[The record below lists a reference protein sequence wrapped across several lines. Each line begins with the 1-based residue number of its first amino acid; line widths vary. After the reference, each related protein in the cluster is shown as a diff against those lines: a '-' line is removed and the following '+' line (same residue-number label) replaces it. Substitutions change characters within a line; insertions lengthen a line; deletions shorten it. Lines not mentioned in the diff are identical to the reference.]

1 MKFISLLPTE
11 ANNNYNGLKFALWF
25 FYLYLLF
32 VAFRSF
38 VHMFAQDAGLNSI
51 ASIIIFP
58 EVNNLN
64 PNSVIYLLG
73 SLWGGSQIVV
83 LFISII
89 ILFKYKSLLSLAWL
103 VFVFDNILRIITMT
117 MHNLDQDYFTS
128 TAPGGLVGTSIML
141 FVTLFMFFISIIER
155 KQI

>member
-11 ANNNYNGLKFALWF
+11 ANNNYQGLKFALWF

-73 SLWGGSQIVV
+73 SVWGGSQIVV

>member
-1 MKFISLLPTE
+1 MKFLSPLPTE
-11 ANNNYNGLKFALWF
+11 ANNNYQGLKPALWF
-25 FYLYLLF
+25 FYLYLLL

-38 VHMFAQDAGLNSI
+38 THMFAQDAGLNSI

-64 PNSVIYLLG
+64 PNSVIYFIG
-73 SLWGGSQIVV
+73 SLWGSSQIVV

-89 ILFKYKSLLSLAWL
+89 FLIKYKSLLSLAWL
-103 VFVFDNILRIITMT
+103 VFVLDNVLRIITMM
-117 MHNLDQDYFTS
+117 MHILDQNFLNS
-128 TAPGGLVGTSIML
+128 TAPGGLVGTSLML

-155 KQI
+155 KQK

>member
-1 MKFISLLPTE
+1 MKFISPLPTE
-11 ANNNYNGLKFALWF
+11 VNNNYRGLKLALWF
-25 FYLYLLF
+25 FYLYLPL

-38 VHMFAQDAGLNSI
+38 THMFTQDAGLNSI

-64 PNSVIYLLG
+64 PNSVIYFIG
-73 SLWGGSQIVV
+73 SLWGSSQIVV

-89 ILFKYKSLLSLAWL
+89 FLIKYKSLLSLAWL
-103 VFVFDNILRIITMT
+103 VFVLDNVLRIISMT
-117 MHNLDQDYFTS
+117 MHNFDQNYLNS
-128 TAPGGLVGTSIML
+128 AAPGGLVGTSVML

-155 KQI
+155 KHK

>member
-11 ANNNYNGLKFALWF
+11 ANNNYRGLKFALWF
-25 FYLYLLF
+25 FYLYLAL

-38 VHMFAQDAGLNSI
+38 THMFAQDAGLNSI

-64 PNSVIYLLG
+64 PNSVIYLIG

-83 LFISII
+83 LLISII
-89 ILFKYKSLLSLAWL
+89 ILIKYKSLLSLAWL

-117 MHNLDQDYFTS
+117 MHNLDPVSYTH
-128 TAPGGLVGTSIML
+128 L
-141 FVTLFMFFISIIER
+141 TLPT
-155 KQI
+155 KA

>member
-1 MKFISLLPTE
+1 MKFISPLPTK
-11 ANNNYNGLKFALWF
+11 ANNNYQGLKPALWF
-25 FYLYLLF
+25 FYLYLLL

-38 VHMFAQDAGLNSI
+38 THMFAQDAGLNSI

-64 PNSVIYLLG
+64 PNSVIYFIG
-73 SLWGGSQIVV
+73 SLWGSSQIVV

-89 ILFKYKSLLSLAWL
+89 FLIKYKSLLSLAWL
-103 VFVFDNILRIITMT
+103 VFVLDNILRIITMT
-117 MHNLDQDYFTS
+117 MHSLDQNYLNS
-128 TAPGGLVGTSIML
+128 TAPGGLVGTSVML

-155 KQI
+155 KQK

>member
-11 ANNNYNGLKFALWF
+11 ANNNYQGLKFALWF

-117 MHNLDQDYFTS
+117 MYNLDQDYFTS

>member
-11 ANNNYNGLKFALWF
+11 ANNNYHGLKFALWF

-103 VFVFDNILRIITMT
+103 VFAFDNILRIITMT
-117 MHNLDQDYFTS
+117 MHNLNQDYLTS
-128 TAPGGLVGTSIML
+128 TAPGGLVGTSVML
-141 FVTLFMFFISIIER
+141 FVTLLMFFISIIER

>member
-11 ANNNYNGLKFALWF
+11 ANNNYQGLKFALWF
-25 FYLYLLF
+25 FYLYLAL

-38 VHMFAQDAGLNSI
+38 THMFAQDAGLNSI

-64 PNSVIYLLG
+64 PNSVIYLIG
-73 SLWGGSQIVV
+73 SLWCGSQIVV

-89 ILFKYKSLLSLAWL
+89 ILIKYKSLLSLAWL

-117 MHNLDQDYFTS
+117 IHNLDQDYLTS
-128 TAPGGLVGTSIML
+128 FAPGGLVGTSVML
-141 FVTLFMFFISIIER
+141 FVTLLMFFISTIER
-155 KQI
+155 KQK

>member
-11 ANNNYNGLKFALWF
+11 VNNNYHGLKFALWF

>member
-1 MKFISLLPTE
+1 MKFLSPLPTE
-11 ANNNYNGLKFALWF
+11 ANNNYQGLKPALWF
-25 FYLYLLF
+25 FYLYLLL

-38 VHMFAQDAGLNSI
+38 THMFAQDAGLNSI

-64 PNSVIYLLG
+64 PNSVIYFIG
-73 SLWGGSQIVV
+73 SLWGSSQIVV

-89 ILFKYKSLLSLAWL
+89 FLIKYKSLLSLAWL
-103 VFVFDNILRIITMT
+103 VFVLDNVLRIISMT
-117 MHNLDQDYFTS
+117 MHNLDLNYLNS
-128 TAPGGLVGTSIML
+128 AAPGGLVGTSVML

-155 KQI
+155 KQK

>member
-1 MKFISLLPTE
+1 MKFISLLPTD
-11 ANNNYNGLKFALWF
+11 ANNNYQGLKFALWF

-58 EVNNLN
+58 EINNLN

>member
-11 ANNNYNGLKFALWF
+11 ANNNYQGLKFALWF
-25 FYLYLLF
+25 FYLYLAL

-38 VHMFAQDAGLNSI
+38 THMFTQDAGLNSI

-64 PNSVIYLLG
+64 PNSVIYLIG

-89 ILFKYKSLLSLAWL
+89 ILIKYKSLLSLAWL

-117 MHNLDQDYFTS
+117 IHNLDQDYLTS
-128 TAPGGLVGTSIML
+128 TAPGGLVGTSVML
-141 FVTLFMFFISIIER
+141 FVTLLMFFISTIER
-155 KQI
+155 KQK

>member
-1 MKFISLLPTE
+1 MKFLSPLPTE
-11 ANNNYNGLKFALWF
+11 ANNNYQGLKPALWF
-25 FYLYLLF
+25 FYLYLLL

-38 VHMFAQDAGLNSI
+38 THMFAQDAGLNSI

-64 PNSVIYLLG
+64 PNSVIYFIG
-73 SLWGGSQIVV
+73 SLWGSSQIVV

-89 ILFKYKSLLSLAWL
+89 FLIKYKSLLSLAWL
-103 VFVFDNILRIITMT
+103 VFVLDNVLRIITMM
-117 MHNLDQDYFTS
+117 MHNLDQNFLNS
-128 TAPGGLVGTSIML
+128 TAPGGLVGTSLML

-155 KQI
+155 KQK